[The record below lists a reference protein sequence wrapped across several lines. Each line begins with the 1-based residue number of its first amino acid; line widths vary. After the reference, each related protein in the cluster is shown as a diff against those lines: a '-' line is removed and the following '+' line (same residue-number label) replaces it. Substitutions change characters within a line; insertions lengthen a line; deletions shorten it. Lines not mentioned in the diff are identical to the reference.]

1 MNSYSTLRKANSG
14 ISLIEALISL
24 LVLSFGLLAIASFQG
39 SLVIGS
45 GYNKTRSEAMALAQ
59 QKLDDIR
66 GYTTQEEQVA
76 KLKEQVDVDGNLVV
90 TPGELFPEHAFDDFG
105 TTPLPTNVVV
115 TACNFSAPTPP
126 YTTVPDNNNPLA
138 GTNADYTRL
147 WRYCV
152 ADNELLYAVVEV
164 SWTDME
170 GNTDMV
176 SLESA
181 ISWKNP
187 AASVQLAEIPEEPQV
202 PSATGRAYLGD
213 GKVSDA
219 DLASKDAV
227 DNKDGTFTLYKAND
241 GSDVALVDAV
251 SKEIVLTLEDAC
263 KLDDPA
269 INCFEFVK
277 VKGRVYFNRGKNT
290 EKGSGLAASSVY
302 VLASDAAYCARVI
315 TNPVAST
322 ANGNYEY
329 YDYTC
334 YLGGGWYGNIGLLL
348 TGNSVNDGDRVCLG
362 DPNATTSGYD
372 DWKRKE
378 LAKRRVYRGMT
389 YVRSADDYNRWVVDH
404 AANTAPVDDGVNL
417 PLYYSKGV
425 ADGIMYP
432 DLMRIR
438 DPGGSLEWHYLDTT
452 DGLYKAAYPGLNGE
466 AVYPGRGVG
475 HDYVV
480 MSSTGQADADDCTI
494 PLTRPDSA
502 VTDITGDGTN
512 DVGTLFSGM
521 PSDFICLNDEYVNPN
536 IDPTTAEAI
545 ADPTILHLNAGFYNP
560 VNDYLNDKY
569 DPVFRGYPY
578 LDNFNGQTVDGTS
591 GLVATTSVDTNK
603 TVYGAESFCPWD
615 PSRPPSNMHLIS
627 GTVKN
632 ITSSG
637 AYLLDGLKM
646 TTSDGPADCWFV
658 DGTGTKVELPTG
670 TSFDYVCRVFE
681 WGDGWTGSVNLEA
694 ATLPKVECD
703 ALVHTYDTPTIT
715 GDKATSAE
723 DFSCKNLAKMTITG
737 SLTAYM
743 NDIGA
748 DKGTTVSAVRTNA
761 DGSTTTEACTVTPAA
776 GTVATYTCVVYEETA
791 GSGWTGKVVAIP
803 PTNIISCDTTEQAV
817 TIDPAVQADVTAFD
831 THCKGTNDTLEIT
844 GIINGINDLTAVA
857 PSMLTVTATG
867 ATDCTLKP
875 VVGTNDYT
883 YTCDVPFHYING
895 FTGSVT
901 VLEPGDGSI
910 TCSGDT
916 SWTPASGL
924 TSNSTSTAVVS
935 CGVGE
940 FIRVYGNLTVAWPHE
955 ATYCGPNFSDSNCAD
970 FSWTDATVVTLSMT
984 GGVNDPNGT
993 CSPTAVVPADYTAEQ
1008 VGQNA
1013 VFTGTATSP
1022 PNSIMGYECL
1032 VETAWNNKWTGTLNF
1047 NVTPVTAY
1055 WATSV
1060 TVTGT
1065 NLTPGT
1071 SYTWSGSVQP

>member
-1 MNSYSTLRKANSG
+1 MNSSSTLRKANSG

-39 SLVIGS
+39 SLVLGS

-59 QKLDDIR
+59 QKLDDFR

-90 TPGELFPEHAFDDFG
+90 STGEFFPEYAFIDM
-105 TTPLPTNVVV
+105 PTIYDPASPPAALV
-115 TACNFSAPTPP
+115 ACNFTAPTPP
-126 YTTVPDNNNPLA
+126 FTTVSDDNNPLT
-138 GTNADYTRL
+138 GTNADYTRQ
-147 WRYCV
+147 WKYCV

-187 AASVQLAEIPEEPQV
+187 AASVQVAQIPADPLV

-213 GKVSDA
+213 GTVTDA
-219 DLASKDAV
+219 DLASEDAV

-277 VKGRVYFNRGKNT
+277 IKGRVYFNRGKNT

-322 ANGNYEY
+322 ATGNYEY

-348 TGNSVNDGDRVCLG
+348 TGKSINEGDRVCLG

-389 YVRSADDYNRWVVDH
+389 YVRSPGDYNLWVIDH
-404 AANTAPVDDGVNL
+404 AGNTAPVDDGANL

-438 DPGGSLEWHYLDTT
+438 DPGGSLEWHYLDAT
-452 DGLYKAAYPGLNGE
+452 DGLYKATYPGLNGV

-480 MSSTGQADADDCTI
+480 MSSGGQADADDCTI

-502 VTDITGDGTN
+502 VADITGDGVN

-545 ADPTILHLNAGFYNP
+545 ADPTILHPNAGYYNLA
-560 VNDYLNDKY
+560 NNYLNDKY

-578 LDNFNGQTVDGTS
+578 LDNFNGQEWDEST
-591 GLVATTSVDTNK
+591 GLVSTNSVDKNK
-603 TVYGAESFCPWD
+603 TVFGAESFCPWD

-632 ITSSG
+632 ITASG
-637 AYLLDGLKM
+637 AYPLDGLKM

-658 DGTGTKVELPTG
+658 DGVGTKVELPTG

-681 WGDGWTGSVNLEA
+681 WGDGWTGSINLEA
-694 ATLPKVECD
+694 ATLPKVQCD
-703 ALVHTYDTPTIT
+703 AVTHTYVTPTIKA
-715 GDKATSAE
+715 DKATSAE

-748 DKGTTVSAVRTNA
+748 DKGTTVSAIRTNA
-761 DGSTTTEACTVTPAA
+761 DASTTTEACTVTPAA
-776 GTVATYTCVVYEETA
+776 GTVATFTCVVYEETI

-803 PTNIISCDTTEQAV
+803 ATDITSCDTTEKAV
-817 TIDPAVQADVTAFD
+817 TIDPAVQPDVTAFN
-831 THCKGTNDTLEIT
+831 THCKGTNDTLQLKGKISS
-844 GIINGINDLTAVA
+844 DF
-857 PSMLTVTATG
+857 SMSGLPLPTVTATNM
-867 ATDCTLKP
+867 
-875 VVGTNDYT
+875 VGTECALGLVSGNDLLAE
-883 YTCDVPFHYING
+883 YTCTVTFDYLTGWSGTVTVDTSTSPALTCSPLTH
-895 FTGSVT
+895 TGSSVT
-901 VLEPGDGSI
+901 
-910 TCSGDT
+910 
-916 SWTPASGL
+916 
-924 TSNSTSTAVVS
+924 STSTMPDTACLVDQSGKVTIEGRIYDFVTPGLPGDVVMEYRDVNGDGTYWGYGVLRDSSGAIAGS
-935 CGVGE
+935 CTWYWANALYLDGDDNNYAYRCISSALLNPGDKWSGTME
-940 FIRVYGNLTVAWPHE
+940 VYPVA
-955 ATYCGPNFSDSNCAD
+955 PNIMC
-970 FSWTDATVVTLSMT
+970 
-984 GGVNDPNGT
+984 
-993 CSPTAVVPADYTAEQ
+993 TAVVTFDRLR
-1008 VGQNA
+1008 
-1013 VFTGTATSP
+1013 
-1022 PNSIMGYECL
+1022 PNS
-1032 VETAWNNKWTGTLNF
+1032 V
-1047 NVTPVTAY
+1047 
-1055 WATSV
+1055 
-1060 TVTGT
+1060 
-1065 NLTPGT
+1065 
-1071 SYTWSGSVQP
+1071 SVQDFAIAPDSATCTANGY